1 MQDADSELWELTT
14 VKLEMHSSNMGTRAV
29 EKGRIAEAVAVNVE
43 AVRRKRGLSQQQ
55 LAGRLADLGR
65 PMQASAVAKVE
76 SGDRRVDVDDL
87 AAFAVALNVPV
98 ARLLLPDVDEDGL
111 VEVVPAYS
119 VPMWS
124 AWQWA
129 TGERSL
135 WTDDD
140 DGNDSEVQR
149 RDLDFVAERP
159 VWLRLR
165 EQHELFRSV
174 RHLSWAVGRLLA
186 SLPGTPRGKGEKP
199 ASGAGVQPWLRK
211 TEQALDGVRR
221 EVDQLKDEVEQRG

>member
-1 MQDADSELWELTT
+1 
-14 VKLEMHSSNMGTRAV
+14 MGTRAV
-29 EKGRIAEAVAVNVE
+29 EKGRIAEAVAENVE
-43 AVRRKRGLSQQQ
+43 AVRRRRGLSQQQ
-55 LAGRLADLGR
+55 LATRLAELGR

-129 TGERSL
+129 TAERSL
-135 WTDDD
+135 WSDDD
-140 DGNDSEVQR
+140 DGNDPEVQR

-165 EQHELFRSV
+165 EQQELSRAV
-174 RHLSWAVGRLLA
+174 RHLSWVAGRVLA

-211 TEQALDGVRR
+211 VDQALEGVRR